1 MFLEDFAEAIV
12 RRRKSLLLGVSLLV
26 TLAAG
31 APLRAQGVCDAGNG
45 VMDPA
50 QPKGITPAEIIQKFS
65 DKEAALK
72 SARERYGYT
81 LSVNVQ
87 TLDNYGRPDGQYE
100 QTSEVTLNDVG
111 KRVELTTFAPESTL
125 RRLSLSQ
132 DDMDDIRRRIPFPFT
147 TEELP
152 KFTVTYVG
160 RQPVDDLQTYV
171 FDVRPKAAKK
181 ANKLFD
187 GRLWVDDGELA
198 IVKTCGKPRED
209 QPTNPKKRDF
219 TDVSPVFVTYR
230 EQVDRQYWFPT
241 YARAD
246 ELLRFPSGFVHLREV
261 VKYTNYKPLP
271 HAK

>member
-1 MFLEDFAEAIV
+1 V
-12 RRRKSLLLGVSLLV
+12 RRRKSLLPGVSLLLF
-26 TLAAG
+26 LAACV
-31 APLRAQGVCDAGNG
+31 PLHAQGVCDAGNG
-45 VMDPA
+45 TLDPA
-50 QPKGITPAEIIQKFS
+50 QPKGTTPAEIIQKFS
-65 DKEAALK
+65 AREAAFK
-72 SARERYGYT
+72 TARERYGYT

-111 KRVELTTFAPESTL
+111 KRVELTTFAPQSTL
-125 RRLSLSQ
+125 RRLALTQ
-132 DDMDDIRRRIPFPFT
+132 DDMDDIRRRLPFPLT
-147 TEELP
+147 PEELP

-160 RQPVDDLQTYV
+160 HQQVDELQTYV
-171 FDVRPKAAKK
+171 FDVRPKQAKA

-187 GRLWVDDGELA
+187 GRVWVDDGELA

-209 QPTNPKKRDF
+209 QSSNPTKRDY

-230 EQVDRQYWFPT
+230 EQVDGHLWFPT

-271 HAK
+271 HTN